1 MDILEFVKVD
11 NCSGS
16 SDDCSYGYDS
26 GSGFGFGSGF
36 GYGYGSGYGSGYGYG
51 YGYGFGYGSGHSNGS
66 GYGNGS
72 GDGDSIKEI
81 NHQKV
86 YMIDGVSTIITQ
98 LHNNIA
104 KGFVLFNGLELTPCF
119 IVKQDNLFAHGTTLK
134 EAVASLQEKIFDKLT
149 VKDRIEMFM
158 VEFEHNKKYKGQLFF
173 NWHSRLTNSCLMG
186 RNNFIKNNSLSLD
199 DEYTVDEFIELT
211 INSYGRDIIK
221 QLKEIWGK

>member
-26 GSGFGFGSGF
+26 GSGFGDGIGF
-36 GYGYGSGYGSGYGYG
+36 GNGFGNGSGYGAGFGSGYGAG
-51 YGYGFGYGSGHSNGS
+51 YGNGYGS

-134 EAVASLQEKIFDKLT
+134 EAVASLQEKIFD
-149 VKDRIEMFM
+149 
-158 VEFEHNKKYKGQLFF
+158 
-173 NWHSRLTNSCLMG
+173 
-186 RNNFIKNNSLSLD
+186 
-199 DEYTVDEFIELT
+199 
-211 INSYGRDIIK
+211 
-221 QLKEIWGK
+221 